1 MSRHT
6 AEMQQVFDEADC
18 IYTEGQVSEAM
29 DRLASEV
36 TTTIGDQD
44 PLILCIMNG
53 GLVVAGQL
61 LPRLGFP
68 LQLDYAQLSRYRG
81 NTTGGDLEWK
91 VHPQARLSGRTV
103 LIVDDI
109 LDEGDTM
116 AALAEACR
124 TEGAERVWTLAL
136 VEKHHDR
143 KSQPGFEADFI
154 GLQTPD
160 RYLFGYG
167 MDYQGYWRNAPG
179 IYAVR
184 GL

>member
-1 MSRHT
+1 MSGNT
-6 AEMQQVFDEADC
+6 AAMQQVYHDADC
-18 IYTEGQVSEAM
+18 IYTESQVSKAV
-29 DRLASEV
+29 DRLAREV
-36 TTTIGDQD
+36 TASIGDQD

-61 LPRLGFP
+61 LPRLTFP
-68 LQLDYAQLSRYRG
+68 LQLDYAQLSRYRN
-81 NTTGGDLEWK
+81 NTTGGELEWK
-91 VHPQARLSGRTV
+91 VHPQTPLAGRTV

-116 AALAEACR
+116 SALAEACHS
-124 TEGAERVWTLAL
+124 EGAQRVQTLAL
-136 VEKHHDR
+136 VEKHHER
-143 KSQPGFEADFI
+143 KSQPTFEADFI
-154 GLQTPD
+154 GLETPD

>member
-1 MSRHT
+1 MARNT
-6 AEMQQVFDEADC
+6 AEMQKVYDEADC
-18 IYTEGQVSEAM
+18 ICTEEQVSAAL
-29 DRLASEV
+29 DRLGREV
-36 TTTIGDQD
+36 TAAIGGHD

-53 GLVVAGQL
+53 GLVVTGQL
-61 LPRLGFP
+61 LPRLLFP

-81 NTTGGDLEWK
+81 STRGGELEWK
-91 VHPQARLSGRTV
+91 VHPQTRLSGRTV

-116 AALAEACR
+116 VALADACR
-124 TEGAERVWTLAL
+124 TEGASQVWTLAL

-143 KSQPGFEADFI
+143 KSQPAFQADFI
-154 GLQTPD
+154 GLETPD
-160 RYLFGYG
+160 RYLFGCG